1 MKITCL
7 DKNLNNLLLKSKT
20 KSVFCFKA
28 DNNSFDVFVKSGCIN
43 RLDEKKSF
51 CKVVGTFNVYNR
63 KTKVFEKCAML
74 CFQDENS
81 GSFKLVKNNKE
92 KMMKI
97 ENYLK
102 FNDDVRCEFE
112 NSCYLF
118 TPQIRKT
125 IAKTDRDLLKDI
137 DDLIIA
143 EASYNTLN
151 KPEEIKKLAELGYEK
166 VDKSKDTV
174 LAHNFI
180 LYQKDFDKAAK
191 KVMFSLFGHLKNT
204 NQRNLVIK
212 AAAFGENPVSPINYY
227 LRLGFLPL
235 GVTFED
241 IEKHKI
247 QTSKGVRISPDYR
260 ILMYLPSNAVL
271 YDLQE
276 KFRLGEV

>member
-1 MKITCL
+1 MKIRSL
-7 DKNLNNLLLKSKT
+7 DKNCNNFFLKSKT
-20 KSVFCFKA
+20 NSVCSFKSNKTC
-28 DNNSFDVFVKSGCIN
+28 SDVFVKSN
-43 RLDEKKSF
+43 SLFQLDENNSL
-51 CKVVGTFNVYNR
+51 CKVVGNIKVYNR
-63 KTKVFEKCAML
+63 KTRVFENCIML
-74 CFQDENS
+74 HFKGENS

-92 KMMKI
+92 KIKRI

-102 FNDDVRCEFE
+102 SNHDISSQFR

-118 TPQIRKT
+118 TPQIRKL
-125 IAKTDRDLLKDI
+125 ILNDNHDLLNDI
-137 DDLIIA
+137 DDLIIS

-151 KPEEIKKLAELGYEK
+151 KPEEIKKLTELGYEK
-166 VDKSKDTV
+166 VDKSKDAV

-191 KVMFSLFGHLKNT
+191 KVMFSLFGYLKNT
-204 NQRNLVIK
+204 NQRNLVIN

-235 GVTFED
+235 GVTFDD

-276 KFRLGEV
+276 KFRLDEV